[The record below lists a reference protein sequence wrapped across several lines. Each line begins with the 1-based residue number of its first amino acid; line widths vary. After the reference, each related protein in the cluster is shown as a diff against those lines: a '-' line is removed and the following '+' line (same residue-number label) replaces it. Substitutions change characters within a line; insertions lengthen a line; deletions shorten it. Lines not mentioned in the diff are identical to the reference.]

1 MLFRSPVNFCG
12 DRVKIQQLIANL
24 LDNAIKFT
32 SGGGLVEVGLQLELS
47 SVILS
52 VRDNGCGMSG
62 EELQQ
67 VFKRFYRADSSRTLP
82 GNGLGLSLVQAIVN
96 AHNGE
101 IEISSQLNEG
111 TYVWVSL
118 PLNGGNMNKN

>member
-1 MLFRSPVNFCG
+1 MMRELADNIL
-12 DRVKIQQLIANL
+12 DIAQNSIS
-24 LDNAIKFT
+24 AGA
-32 SGGGLVEVGLQLELS
+32 SLVEIDITVSHSTNTVAL
-47 SVILS
+47 
-52 VRDNGCGMSG
+52 RFADNGCGMSG